1 MFAYTCFVC
10 EYVCAG
16 YMLPMYVSL
25 CMIFLTCLLFQGKV
39 LPAVLPLST
48 WVKTCL
54 DPLSHNH
61 MFFLNLLYTQYTHIW
76 PYWPY
81 PHYYPLLWLLEN
93 FQGLHSP
100 CFFTSHTL
108 NVNLCYTNFVSFSS
122 LYQLQISIESSLGS
136 NNKTP
141 IKPILPSP
149 ETLGKQMKTLPY
161 LIHLSSYSE
170 LLQIP
175 SQALLMPPLLIYYA
189 LISSWIQWDLKTD

>member
-1 MFAYTCFVC
+1 MCV
-10 EYVCAG
+10 YVCI
-16 YMLPMYVSL
+16 YMICVWICVYRIYITYVCQSL
-25 CMIFLTCLLFQGKV
+25 HDFFNLFIISGES
-39 LPAVLPLST
+39 PSTAVLPLST

-108 NVNLCYTNFVSFSS
+108 NVNLCYTNFGSFSS
-122 LYQLQISIESSLGS
+122 LYQLQISIESPLG
-136 NNKTP
+136 
-141 IKPILPSP
+141 L
-149 ETLGKQMKTLPY
+149 
-161 LIHLSSYSE
+161 
-170 LLQIP
+170 
-175 SQALLMPPLLIYYA
+175 
-189 LISSWIQWDLKTD
+189 